1 MHKVPTTECRQG
13 ILGFVPR
20 SARTRAIAARTAS
33 LELSSADASEDRV
46 AWSGTRV
53 LTPCSSRWHVV
64 RGMPALDA
72 SSVSVSPLV
81 MRKSARLGSSPLPT
95 SRAVTGSFTTF
106 ASWGMKRG
114 CGCSRPCSQ
123 APIRAPSATP
133 TASATS
139 LIVSPTFRRACLS
152 AMPSTLLLAT
162 IRNPTGDTPSRGS
175 SRYPCLSRVPPLQRP
190 PDAWG
195 LCRRKRIG
203 IWLRSDV
210 HQTPFW
216 SLICVRA
223 VLSVPVTGSAPYRR
237 RSEWRWRDE

>member
-1 MHKVPTTECRQG
+1 MHKVPTTECRQV

-72 SSVSVSPLV
+72 SSVSVSPFV
-81 MRKSARLGSSPLPT
+81 RRKSARLGSSPLPT
-95 SRAVTGSFTTF
+95 SRAVTGSSTTF
-106 ASWGMKRG
+106 ASLGMKRG
-114 CGCSRPCSQ
+114 WGCSRPCSQ

-139 LIVSPTFRRACLS
+139 LIVRPAFRRACLS

-175 SRYPCLSRVPPLQRP
+175 SRYPCLSRAPPLQRS
-190 PDAWG
+190 PDAWRTMPLEENRELAAFRCPSDGVLVAYMCESRLVRPGDG
-195 LCRRKRIG
+195 LRPI
-203 IWLRSDV
+203 
-210 HQTPFW
+210 P
-216 SLICVRA
+216 
-223 VLSVPVTGSAPYRR
+223 SALGM
-237 RSEWRWRDE
+237 EMA